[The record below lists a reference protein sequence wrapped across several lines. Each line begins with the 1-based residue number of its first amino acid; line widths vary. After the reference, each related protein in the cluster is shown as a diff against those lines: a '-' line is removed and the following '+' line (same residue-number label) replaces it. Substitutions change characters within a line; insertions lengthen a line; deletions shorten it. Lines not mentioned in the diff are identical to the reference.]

1 MSNMQDQRQDELKG
15 DEVVISG
22 ISGVEMVVCVDPH
35 FVHPDV
41 PHHIGRINEPN
52 KLDAQFF
59 KIMFNQAMSMDPMCR
74 KLLEQSYSAIY
85 DAGINPLTLDGKKVG
100 VYVGIAYM
108 DVLNF
113 FMDCDNSTNIYYL
126 SGSSKTMLA
135 NRISYYLN
143 TKGPSYAIDA
153 STASSLLSL
162 DQAYQHLLSG
172 EIESAIVAGS
182 NICKQPTFGVNL
194 RRAGLVS
201 LDGKTKCFDENG
213 DGSVRSEAVSV
224 VFLQKAKDAKRIYSQ
239 VYHVKSGYSKPEI
252 HCFPN
257 REENDILAFLQEFYS
272 EIDVAPSS
280 VEYVEANAPGIASH
294 DKVELKAISR
304 FFGDKSPVKVGSVK
318 SNMGN
323 SEGASGLCSLTKVCL
338 AYHTGTIAGN
348 INCSN
353 PMKTE
358 KAVILKENV
367 PFNRGFIAINE
378 FSYTGNDAHALLK
391 GYYKPKDHNRYKCS
405 IPYLVLISGR
415 DEDCVNHLFDILQSY
430 PVDPEYVGMLHQ
442 IHNFEM
448 KGHTSRGFIIL
459 DGNANQQIEALSRS
473 VDYYAGNKRQIWFV
487 FSGMG
492 SQWVGMGE
500 TLMRIPI
507 FNEAIQICDK
517 ALKPKG
523 LDIIKI
529 ICDKDGTI
537 FDNILHC
544 FVGIAAIQ
552 IGLVDILKAIG
563 IECDYMIGHSAGE
576 TACGYVDGCFTREEM
591 ILSAYSRGKAS
602 LETNCI
608 PGAMAAV
615 GMGYKD
621 LYPICPPEID
631 IACHNSSESSTISG
645 PADDITQFLKELTAK
660 EIFCKEVPSSNIAF
674 HSRHISVAG
683 MIVLPES
690 ALLVLTWQTLAMSMD
705 MNFENLSVIFKDI
718 NFNTQI
724 ELKPEN
730 LLNLSISITKKNGK
744 FEVVHKN
751 EIIVTGYIVE
761 YENEPMRKVNHSSA
775 NTINDVTLFA
785 VDIYKF
791 LNLRGHVYTNQ
802 FQSLHSLNLKCSEA
816 YIKWAGDWI
825 TFLDGLIQIN
835 IFANNHNDISRPK
848 LIESLTIDIY
858 EHASVQYKSNIDNAI
873 CYKADYYENFNI
885 LRSGG
890 VQVVNIN
897 FENLIPQRVES
908 DFLGLLQFWP
918 HFSETEF
925 ELNTAIAI
933 NMQIIADAIL
943 QKDIKVTELR
953 TSNINIISNA
963 IKDVSTQL
971 PIKLRFNHI
980 NIENGKL
987 NLLRKHDLSQSQVL
1001 VVYDFVMDTET
1012 MAAIYDHLPR
1022 NGFILSLEKRKNKKY
1037 IIQTDYFNILTV
1049 FPTNDDY
1056 TLVLINKVKID
1067 QVVEDKV
1074 VVKVYD
1080 DSFSYM
1086 NTLRK
1091 ELNNNKRIVLLYEK
1105 QHYCDLKGYLR
1116 GLREEYRNKISL
1128 FMILDEASPDFNVNN
1143 NFYSKQMQKNLPFN
1157 TLYDGEWGGYYYT
1170 PLNNYKSVPLNSKLS
1185 LPELGNINSWHWEEI
1200 DNLNKSN
1207 TVEVQYVGLSLKD
1220 VEKVIWKP
1228 VNNKKISFGMDYSG
1242 FDTRGNRVMG
1252 IIADGAISKE
1262 IEYDLDLLW
1271 PVPKTWSLEEA
1282 ATVPL
1287 PYALAYYSLALRGT
1301 LYAGTTVFIN
1311 GGAGALGQAVISICL
1326 SLNCNIFTTVS
1337 DPGKKAFLLK
1347 LYPTLKENQILNSRY
1362 DDFYASIIRQ
1372 TNNKR
1377 CNYVINCESGIFRNS
1392 AIKCLSPLGTYLDLS
1407 NKDMIDNKP
1416 LGMSFAAEFKYYYSV
1431 NFSNIF
1437 KPEYSHEKKLLQS
1450 MIADGIA
1457 TGVVRPL
1464 TYTMFS
1470 SSEVSRAF
1478 KFLSTRRHRG
1488 RVLFDLRNSLN
1499 NNVMPRLVLNP
1510 QFAYVVIGDQ
1520 DELCVSLMDLLIKR
1534 GAKKIYLQMR
1544 SKAVSPFIEAKM
1556 LLWRT
1561 QGIEVKVSRYGI
1573 EDEEKCKLFI
1583 SDVAKL
1589 GPIEGI
1595 FIVLYKLT
1603 APAYTN
1609 VPTSI
1614 SNLDKLSRNMDYLR
1628 YFVILSSNVNSSED
1642 ERVFSMCSKIC
1653 HYRNNIGLNALL
1665 YRAEFVDEF
1674 EGLDKNQTTYQSIH
1688 QVLNGMENS
1697 IKQNCSNVISYNTNK
1712 NSKMEYS
1719 RKLNYILGKQTNGTE
1734 LDVNASL
1741 HDIAIDK
1748 LTIKEIRGL
1757 ILEHYQV
1764 AVSDRKLIQMSLSSI
1779 QNVEYY
1785 LDELKNNIGLDA
1797 IISYVNDD
1805 SYEACDSFKQMLT
1818 LTNNIPEKLSDM
1830 EYVDP
1835 AADYLILIPG
1845 FQGDCGLFEPLC
1857 STLKIK
1863 GITVQLG
1870 PDLAANT
1877 ISEMA
1882 ESVLKNAVIRLEEKN
1897 KFYILGYSF
1906 GVNIALE
1913 VAALLEKKG
1922 IVGTVFC
1929 LDSSPDA
1936 LRVQLN
1942 TYTSDLADEEV
1953 QNVLIDHIYYLI
1965 TKETNNKLKEEIK
1978 TFNKFEEKVT
1988 AFVKETKERVPYPQ
2002 EYIRLSVE
2010 SVYKRISLAMK
2021 YNPTYTLE
2029 SEIVLLK
2036 AINDSNAE
2044 ILPYDY
2050 NLAKYTKKPVKV
2062 VNVESNHTTLPF
2074 NVNVPNVINKML
2086 DKELLTKYKNTNLC
2100 KTYLIKMK

>member
-1 MSNMQDQRQDELKG
+1 MQDEKQDALKG

-22 ISGVEMVVCVDPH
+22 ISGIFPKSDCVLEFMENLYNKVDMVVCVDPH

-41 PHHIGRINEPN
+41 PHHIGRMNEPN

-59 KIMFNQAMSMDPMCR
+59 KVTFNQAITLDPMCR
-74 KLLEQSYSAIY
+74 KLIEHSYSAIY

-100 VYVGIAYM
+100 IYVGLASL
-108 DVLNF
+108 DAVKF
-113 FMDCDNSTNIYYL
+113 FMDSDVKTNVFFVT
-126 SGSSKTMLA
+126 GASKTMLP

-194 RRAGLVS
+194 RRAGLTS

-224 VFLQKAKDAKRIYSQ
+224 IFLQKAKDAKRIYSQ

-257 REENDILAFLQEFYS
+257 RGENDILAFLQEFYS

-280 VEYVEANAPGIASH
+280 VEYVEANSPGIASR

-323 SEGASGLCSLTKVCL
+323 SEGASGMCSLTKVCL

-348 INCSN
+348 INCLN

-367 PFNRGFIAINE
+367 PFNRGFIAIND
-378 FSYTGNDAHALLK
+378 FSYTGNNGHALLK
-391 GYYKPKDHNRYKCS
+391 GYYKPKDYNRYKCS

-415 DEDCVNHLFDILQSY
+415 DEDCLNHLFDTLQGY

-442 IHNFEM
+442 IHNCEI
-448 KGHTSRGFIIL
+448 KGHTSRGFIML
-459 DGNANQQIEALSRS
+459 DGNANQQSRALSRS
-473 VDYYAGNKRQIWFV
+473 VEYCAGIKRQIWFL

-492 SQWVGMGE
+492 SQWV
-500 TLMRIPI
+500 
-507 FNEAIQICDK
+507 
-517 ALKPKG
+517 
-523 LDIIKI
+523 
-529 ICDKDGTI
+529 
-537 FDNILHC
+537 
-544 FVGIAAIQ
+544 
-552 IGLVDILKAIG
+552 
-563 IECDYMIGHSAGE
+563 GHSAGE
-576 TACGYVDGCFTREEM
+576 TACGYADGCFTREQM

-615 GMGYKD
+615 GMGHKD
-621 LYPICPPEID
+621 KLLFYFFRLVLKRSEQSIVSTRNRDVVISLSDED
-631 IACHNSSESSTISG
+631 YACIKDHVR
-645 PADDITQFLKELTAK
+645 D
-660 EIFCKEVPSSNIAF
+660 
-674 HSRHISVAG
+674 G

-690 ALLVLTWQTLAMSMD
+690 VLLVLTWQTLAMSMD
-705 MNFENLSVIFKDI
+705 MNFEDLSVIFKDI
-718 NFNTQI
+718 NFNTQV

-730 LLNLSISITKKNGK
+730 LLNLSISITKKNGR
-744 FEVVHKN
+744 FEVVHNN
-751 EIIVTGYIVE
+751 EIIVTGYILE
-761 YENEPMRKVNHSSA
+761 YENDPMRKVNHSRA

-785 VDIYKF
+785 ADIYKF
-791 LNLRGHVYTNQ
+791 LNLQGHVYTNQ
-802 FQSLHSLNLKCSEA
+802 FQSLHSLNFKCNEA

-835 IFANNHNDISRPK
+835 ILASNHNGISRPK
-848 LIESLTIDIY
+848 LIESLTIDVN
-858 EHASVQYKSNIDNAI
+858 EHASGKYKSNIDGAI

-890 VQVVNIN
+890 VQVVNVN

-908 DFLGLLQFWP
+908 DFLGSLQFWP
-918 HFSETEF
+918 HFSETEL

-933 NMQIIADAIL
+933 NMQIIADATL
-943 QKDIKVTELR
+943 QKDIRITELR

-971 PIKLRFNHI
+971 LIKLRFNYI
-980 NIENGKL
+980 NIENRKL
-987 NLLRKHDLSQSQVL
+987 NLLKKHDLSQSEVV
-1001 VVYDFVMDTET
+1001 VVYDFIMNTEM
-1012 MAAIYDHLPR
+1012 MAAIHDQLPS
-1022 NGFILSLEKRKNKKY
+1022 NGFVFSLEKRKNKKY

-1049 FPTNDDY
+1049 FPTYDDY
-1056 TLVLINKVKID
+1056 TLVLLNKVEIN
-1067 QVVEDKV
+1067 QVVKDKV
-1074 VVKVYD
+1074 VVKVD
-1080 DSFSYM
+1080 DDTFSYM
-1086 NTLRK
+1086 NTLKK

-1105 QHYCDLKGYLR
+1105 QIYFDLKGYLR
-1116 GLREEYRNKISL
+1116 GLLKEYRKKISL
-1128 FMILDEASPDFNVNN
+1128 YMILDEGSPVFNVNN
-1143 NFYSKQMQKNLPFN
+1143 NFYSKQLQKNLPFN
-1157 TLYDGEWGGYYYT
+1157 TLYDGKWGGYYYT
-1170 PLNNYKSVPLNSKLS
+1170 TFNNYKGVPQNSKLS
-1185 LPELGNINSWHWEEI
+1185 LTELGNINSWHWEEI
-1200 DNLNKSN
+1200 DNLNNSN
-1207 TVEVQYVGLSLKD
+1207 TVEVHYSGLSLKD
-1220 VEKVIWKP
+1220 VEKVFGRP
-1228 VNNKKISFGMDYSG
+1228 VNNKKKSFGMDYSG
-1242 FDTRGNRVMG
+1242 FDARGNRVMG

-1287 PYALAYYSLALRGT
+1287 AYALAYYSLALRGN
-1301 LYAGTTVFIN
+1301 LYAGTTVFVN

-1326 SLNCNIFTTVS
+1326 SLNCDIFTTVS
-1337 DPGKKAFLLK
+1337 DPGKKALLLK
-1347 LYPTLKENQILNSRY
+1347 LFPTLKGNQILNSRY
-1362 DDFYASIIRQ
+1362 DDFYAFVIRQ
-1372 TNNKR
+1372 TNNEL
-1377 CNYVINCESGIFRNS
+1377 CNYVINCESGIFRTA
-1392 AIKCLSPLGTYLDLS
+1392 AIKCLSIFGTYLDLS

-1416 LGMSFAAEFKYYYSV
+1416 LGISFANEFKYYYSV
-1431 NFSNIF
+1431 NFCSIF
-1437 KPEYSHEKKLLQS
+1437 EPKYTHEKKVLQS

-1478 KFLSTRRHRG
+1478 KFFSSRRHRG
-1488 RVLFDLRNSLN
+1488 RVLFDLRNPLN
-1499 NNVMPRLVLNP
+1499 SNVMPRLVLNP
-1510 QFAYVVIGDQ
+1510 QFAYVVVGDQ
-1520 DELCVSLMDLLIKR
+1520 DELCVSIMDLLIKR
-1534 GAKKIYLQMR
+1534 GAKKIFLQIR
-1544 SKAVSPFIEAKM
+1544 SKVVSPFIEAKM
-1556 LLWRT
+1556 LLWMT

-1573 EDEEKCKLFI
+1573 EDEEKCRLFI
-1583 SDVAKL
+1583 SDAAKL

-1595 FIVLYKLT
+1595 FIALYKIA
-1603 APAYTN
+1603 APAYIN
-1609 VPTSI
+1609 VPRSI

-1628 YFVILSSNVNSSED
+1628 YFVILASNVNSSED
-1642 ERVFSMCSKIC
+1642 ELVFSMCSKIC

-1665 YRAEFVDEF
+1665 CRAEFVDEF
-1674 EGLDKNQTTYQSIH
+1674 DGLGKNQKTYQSIH
-1688 QVLNGMENS
+1688 QVLNSMEKS

-1712 NSKMEYS
+1712 NAKMEYS
-1719 RKLNYILGKQTNGTE
+1719 RKLNDILGKQTNGTK
-1734 LDVNASL
+1734 LDINASL
-1741 HDIAIDK
+1741 HDIAIEK
-1748 LTIKEIRGL
+1748 LAIKEIRGL

-1764 AVSDRKLIQMSLSSI
+1764 AVSERKLIQMSLSSI

-1818 LTNNIPEKLSDM
+1818 LTNNIPEKLYDM
-1830 EYVDP
+1830 DYVDP
-1835 AADYLILIPG
+1835 ASEYLILIPG
-1845 FQGDCGLFEPLC
+1845 FQGDCGVFESLC

-1877 ISEMA
+1877 ISGIA
-1882 ESVLKNAVIRLEEKN
+1882 ENGNANQQSEALSRSINYHAGNKRPIWFMFSGMGSQWVGMGEALMRIPIFNEAIQICDKVLKPKGLDIIKIICDKDDTIFDNILHCFVGIAAVQIGLVD
-1897 KFYILGYSF
+1897 I
-1906 GVNIALE
+1906 
-1913 VAALLEKKG
+1913 
-1922 IVGTVFC
+1922 
-1929 LDSSPDA
+1929 
-1936 LRVQLN
+1936 
-1942 TYTSDLADEEV
+1942 
-1953 QNVLIDHIYYLI
+1953 
-1965 TKETNNKLKEEIK
+1965 
-1978 TFNKFEEKVT
+1978 
-1988 AFVKETKERVPYPQ
+1988 
-2002 EYIRLSVE
+2002 
-2010 SVYKRISLAMK
+2010 
-2021 YNPTYTLE
+2021 
-2029 SEIVLLK
+2029 LK
-2036 AINDSNAE
+2036 AIGIECDYMIGHSVGEIVCGYADGCFTREELILSAYSRGKTSLETNFIPGAMAAVGMGHKDLYPICPAE
-2044 ILPYDY
+2044 IDIACH
-2050 NLAKYTKKPVKV
+2050 NSS
-2062 VNVESNHTTLPF
+2062 ESSTISGPADDVAQFL
-2074 NVNVPNVINKML
+2074 
-2086 DKELLTKYKNTNLC
+2086 KELTAKGIFCKEVSCSNIAFHSRYISVAAKEIFRETNG
-2100 KTYLIKMK
+2100 KRVIDKDTWWWSEEVKSVFKEKMSKFKDWQNVDEWNLRLKVAKKE